1 MPTYNP
7 IYCFF
12 ILNKDDNIYDFW
24 DTLSLSQFLWKMK
37 QVLGKYGEK
46 INLRKILSKK
56 KNITEI

>member
-24 DTLSLSQFLWKMK
+24 DTLSLSQFLSKMK
-37 QVLGKYGEK
+37 QVLRNYGE
-46 INLRKILSKK
+46 NLRKILSKK
-56 KNITEI
+56 KDITEI

>member
-37 QVLGKYGEK
+37 QVLRNYGK
-46 INLRKILSKK
+46 NLRKILSKK
-56 KNITEI
+56 KDITEI